1 VTALETF
8 RCPTCLFV
16 LADSG
21 QRRCPACNK
30 RLKRRGRPI
39 VLGDQT
45 GFGSHEPIHVDLAL
59 AERLEAEAQRKRG
72 NGRKE
77 KTPKVTT
84 LEAETPK
91 AKTVRTK
98 PVKTKAVRT
107 KRRKTRRGKT
117 TSAPLVASVAAS
129 VEAQLV
135 DTSML
140 DTPLVVSPPLVVPAA
155 PPDAPPI
162 DAEPRIAPHVASAP
176 VSAPV
181 ASEPVAP
188 VADESDGI
196 EHTTIFAPSQF
207 DPEMRQTLDSLYRK
221 ARSKSDD

>member
-1 VTALETF
+1 LETF

-45 GFGSHEPIHVDLAL
+45 GFGNHEPIHIDLTL
-59 AERLEAEAQRKRG
+59 AERMEVEAERRPAPQELAPEVKPP
-72 NGRKE
+72 KV
-77 KTPKVTT
+77 KTPK
-84 LEAETPK
+84 PK
-91 AKTVRTK
+91 
-98 PVKTKAVRT
+98 PVRT
-107 KRRKTRRGKT
+107 KRVKSKTVRRSRSKTKRDNRKPE
-117 TSAPLVASVAAS
+117 PLVASVAAS

-135 DTSML
+135 DTAML
-140 DTPLVVSPPLVVPAA
+140 DTPLVVSPPLVT
-155 PPDAPPI
+155 PPT
-162 DAEPRIAPHVASAP
+162 
-176 VSAPV
+176 
-181 ASEPVAP
+181 ASEPVTA
-188 VADESDGI
+188 VADEPDGI

-221 ARSKSDD
+221 ARAKSDD